1 MNINAKIPNKIL
13 VNQIQQ
19 CIKRV
24 IYHNQVGF
32 ISSMHGLFNIQKLMN
47 AIHHISRLKKKN
59 LMTISIDKEK
69 ALDKILHEFM
79 IKTLSKLRIYGNF
92 INLIN
97 NIYKIPT
104 VNTKWWKVQSFSAK
118 IKNKAMTSPTLTT
131 FFQHCTGY
139 PS

>member
-104 VNTKWWKVQSFSAK
+104 VNTKW
-118 IKNKAMTSPTLTT
+118 
-131 FFQHCTGY
+131 
-139 PS
+139 